1 MQIRIETLKNRPC
14 KLKVEKPLEAFPVLH
29 ELAGQGELAVHGT
42 IRAELVAMQ
51 VNDLVE
57 VEGSLS
63 CTVVLSCS
71 RCLQPVAQQF
81 EIPVALTFTRV
92 PAGTTEEG
100 DELELS
106 EDTIGLIPFEG
117 ETIDLR
123 VSLEQ
128 ELLMALP
135 QHPLCA
141 ADCAG
146 LCPVCGADLNRQRC
160 ACIPPVF
167 HGGLAALKGFKV
179 AKE

>member
-14 KLKVEKPLEAFPVLH
+14 KLKVEEPLEAFPILH
-29 ELAGQGELAVHGT
+29 DLAVQGELAVQGP

-63 CTVVLSCS
+63 GTIVLSCS
-71 RCLQPVAQQF
+71 RCLQPVTQQF
-81 EIPVALTFTRV
+81 EIPVALTFTRA
-92 PAGTTEEG
+92 PAGTTAEG

-117 ETIDLR
+117 EDIDLR

-141 ADCAG
+141 SDCAG
-146 LCPVCGADLNRQRC
+146 LCPVCGADLNRHRC
-160 ACIPPVF
+160 ACTPPVF